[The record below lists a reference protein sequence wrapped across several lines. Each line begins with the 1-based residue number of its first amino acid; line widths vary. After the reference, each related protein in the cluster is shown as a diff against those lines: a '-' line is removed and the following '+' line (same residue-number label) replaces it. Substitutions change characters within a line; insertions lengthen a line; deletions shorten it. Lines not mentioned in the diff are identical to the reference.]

1 MNPNEYDDWYKTPR
15 GSWIGETE
23 YRLLHKLLAPS
34 PGESLLDVGCGTGY
48 FTRCFAESGNAV
60 TGIDASPAML
70 RVVQAQAGAAER
82 YLAGDA
88 RALPFPDRSFD
99 LCISVTALCF
109 IHEQRQA
116 LAEILRVTRRRF
128 AVGLLNRHSLLY
140 LQKGRGGGRGA
151 YHGAHWHTAAE
162 VRALL
167 TGLPVKEVTLRT
179 AILLPTGGKLAKLG
193 ERWLGGRI
201 PGSAFLIAA
210 GDVCR
215 EPGVHGLG
223 GITSVRPSVVGL
235 EFESTDGKA
244 KGESS
249 SANLGKLIRR
259 AALAEPDMERYTI
272 RLPA

>member
-48 FTRCFAESGNAV
+48 FTRRFARSGSAV

-70 RVVQAQAGAAER
+70 SIAQAQTVAAER
-82 YLAGDA
+82 YLTGDA
-88 RALPFPDRSFD
+88 RALPFPDQAFD
-99 LCISVTALCF
+99 LSISVTALCF
-109 IHEQRQA
+109 IHEQRHA

-128 AVGLLNRHSLLY
+128 AIGLLNRHSLLY

-167 TGLPVKEVTLRT
+167 TGLPAKNVTLRT
-179 AILLPTGGKLAKLG
+179 AVLIPTGGPLARLG
-193 ERWLGGRI
+193 ERLLGDRI
-201 PGSAFLIAA
+201 PNGAFLVVT
-210 GDVCR
+210 GD
-215 EPGVHGLG
+215 
-223 GITSVRPSVVGL
+223 
-235 EFESTDGKA
+235 A
-244 KGESS
+244 
-249 SANLGKLIRR
+249 
-259 AALAEPDMERYTI
+259 
-272 RLPA
+272 